1 MSIKARLDRLDR
13 HQQQHQATHDAGA
26 ELRARMRAGQ
36 ARLRQAAA
44 EAGELE
50 EYDAERRRV
59 REAMA
64 HDPDVLEAHR
74 SGDLAAIL
82 VAGRRYARSAA
93 TSDRPVS
100 HREGE

>member
-26 ELRARMRAGQ
+26 DLRARMRAGQ

-50 EYDAERRRV
+50 KYDAEQRRF
-59 REAMA
+59 REARA

-74 SGDLAAIL
+74 RGDLAAIL
-82 VAGRRYARSAA
+82 VAGRRYVRVAA
-93 TSDRPVS
+93 TSDRQVS
-100 HREGE
+100 RREGE

>member
-13 HQQQHQATHDAGA
+13 HQRQHHAAHDAGA
-26 ELRARMRAGQ
+26 DLRARLRAGQ

-44 EAGELE
+44 EAGKLE
-50 EYDAERRRV
+50 QYEAEERQF

-93 TSDRPVS
+93 TSDRQVN